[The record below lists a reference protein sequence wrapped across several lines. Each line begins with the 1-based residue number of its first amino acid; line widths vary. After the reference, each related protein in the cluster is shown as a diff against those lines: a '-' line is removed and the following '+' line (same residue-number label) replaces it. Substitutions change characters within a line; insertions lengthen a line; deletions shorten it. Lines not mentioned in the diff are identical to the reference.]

1 MGYLDRIQG
10 PEDLQG
16 LNEREMAALA
26 DEIRS
31 FLIKTVSETGGHL
44 ASNLGAVE
52 LTLAIHRVFHSPD
65 DPIVFDVGHQAYT
78 HKILTGRRA
87 EMGTLRKY
95 GGLSGFPKPRESC
108 HDAFIA
114 GHASTSISAALG
126 MAEAIQSKGRKNHAI
141 AVIGDGSLTGG
152 MAYEALCNAG
162 KTQLPL
168 IVVLNDNGM
177 AISKNVGAVAAGLTK
192 MRTSRRY
199 FHAKDRTHRLLRR
212 IPWIGSAL
220 DRGISRFVH
229 KVKMLFYGSNLFE
242 ELGLVYLGPVD
253 GHDLNALQVLLERA
267 KQLNRPCLVHA
278 VTVKGKG
285 FAAAEKDPIGFH
297 GTPIFDKVTGKQ
309 SLSQTPDFSAMMG
322 EALCEKAAWDP
333 LLRVI
338 TAAMTDGCGLR
349 DFSQQYPDRF
359 FDVGIAEEHAATFSA
374 ALAASGLHPVFCV
387 YSTFLQRCAD
397 QMIHDIGLTGEK
409 VVFCVDRAGVVG
421 ADGETHQGIH
431 DVPLLRSAGF
441 TVLAPADFD
450 ELKQSLTLALQQIPG
465 AVAIRYPRGEEEGK
479 SRCDMKSSFAFQQK
493 KTGADSV
500 LVTHGTYLFTA
511 MKALA
516 EEPVDIC
523 KLNWLSPIVPDLIA
537 ALRGYRDVIYVAEE
551 AQDGCLG
558 EEIAALLSP
567 FRVRTHILALPN
579 IVEHGSREELLHKYG
594 MDASGL
600 KDFYRKECLYG
611 REKTPG
617 SSGL

>member
-78 HKILTGRRA
+78 HKILTGRRD
-87 EMGTLRKY
+87 EMKTLRKF
-95 GGLSGFPKPRESC
+95 GGLSGFPKPHESC
-108 HDAFIA
+108 HDTFIA

-126 MAEAIQSKGRKNHAI
+126 MAEAIRSKGRKNHAI

-267 KQLNRPCLVHA
+267 KQLDRPCLVHA

-309 SLSQTPDFSAMMG
+309 SLSQTPDFSAVMG

-441 TVLAPADFD
+441 TILAPTDFD

-465 AVAIRYPRGEEEGK
+465 AVAIRYPRGGEAGESG
-479 SRCDMKSSFAFQQK
+479 CDMKSSFAFQQK
-493 KTGADSV
+493 KTGAASV

-511 MKALA
+511 LKAFA

-523 KLNWLSPIVPDLIA
+523 KLNRLSPISSDVTA
-537 ALRGYRDVIYVAEE
+537 ALQGYQDVFYAAEE
-551 AQDGCLG
+551 ARDGCLG

-567 FRVRTHILALPN
+567 FGVRTHILALPN
-579 IVEHGSREELLHKYG
+579 IVEHGSREELLQKYG
-594 MDASGL
+594 MDTAGL

-611 REKTPG
+611 REKTAG
-617 SSGL
+617 SAGL

>member
-78 HKILTGRRA
+78 HKILTGRRD
-87 EMGTLRKY
+87 EMKTLRKF
-95 GGLSGFPKPRESC
+95 GGLSGFPKPHESC
-108 HDAFIA
+108 HDTFIA

-126 MAEAIQSKGRKNHAI
+126 MAEAIRSKGRKNHAI

-212 IPWIGSAL
+212 IPWIGTAL

-267 KQLNRPCLVHA
+267 KQLDRPCLVHA

-309 SLSQTPDFSAMMG
+309 SLSQTPDFSAVMG

-441 TVLAPADFD
+441 TILAPADFD

-465 AVAIRYPRGEEEGK
+465 AVAIRYPRGGEAGESG
-479 SRCDMKSSFAFQQK
+479 CDMKSSFAFQQK
-493 KTGADSV
+493 KTGASSV

-511 MKALA
+511 LKAFA

-523 KLNWLSPIVPDLIA
+523 KLNRLSPISSDVTA
-537 ALRGYRDVIYVAEE
+537 ALQGYQDVFCAAEE
-551 AQDGCLG
+551 ARDGCLG

-567 FRVRTHILALPN
+567 FGVRTHILALPN
-579 IVEHGSREELLHKYG
+579 IVEHGSREELLQKYG
-594 MDASGL
+594 MDAAGL
-600 KDFYRKECLYG
+600 KDFYRKEYLYG
-611 REKTPG
+611 REKTAG
-617 SSGL
+617 SAGL

>member
-78 HKILTGRRA
+78 HKILTGRRD
-87 EMGTLRKY
+87 EMKTLRKF
-95 GGLSGFPKPRESC
+95 GGLSGFPKPHESC
-108 HDAFIA
+108 HDTFIA

-309 SLSQTPDFSAMMG
+309 SLSQTPDFSAVMG

-431 DVPLLRSAGF
+431 DVPFLSEIGIPTVCPCNYAELRYW
-441 TVLAPADFD
+441 
-450 ELKQSLTLALQQIPG
+450 LQKLVEEWSGPR
-465 AVAIRYPRGEEEGK
+465 AIRYARGAEP
-479 SRCDMKSSFAFQQK
+479 A
-493 KTGADSV
+493 
-500 LVTHGTYLFTA
+500 
-511 MKALA
+511 ALA
-516 EEPVDIC
+516 ELGCTGQEFDRLLQQKGAQVALVSYGTLTEEVLKAEKILEQKGIACDVY
-523 KLNWLSPIVPDLIA
+523 KLTKLYPLPEGFANELAAHSCILFAEDSIRRGGVGSYLAEDLLEIGWQGKYLYRAVNRNCLPHGTVPQ
-537 ALRGYRDVIYVAEE
+537 LRQVLGLTGEQLAEAVEE
-551 AQDGCLG
+551 AWQ
-558 EEIAALLSP
+558 
-567 FRVRTHILALPN
+567 
-579 IVEHGSREELLHKYG
+579 
-594 MDASGL
+594 
-600 KDFYRKECLYG
+600 
-611 REKTPG
+611 
-617 SSGL
+617 